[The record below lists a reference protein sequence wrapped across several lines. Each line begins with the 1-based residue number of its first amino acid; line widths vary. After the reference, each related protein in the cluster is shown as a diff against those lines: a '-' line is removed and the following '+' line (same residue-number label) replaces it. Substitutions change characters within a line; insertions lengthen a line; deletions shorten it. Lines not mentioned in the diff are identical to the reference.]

1 MACTSTPNYDQVRQE
16 YDSQATEYNQLLKT
30 PFGILESQLVENALK
45 GDGSLCRGAVVLD
58 LGGGTGMRA
67 RQALAL
73 GAARVDVVDLSA
85 EMMEVGRRDA
95 ERLLG
100 VEFAAAK
107 MRWFLHDVSEPLYSS
122 RDGDGSEKGG
132 LVGIGDR
139 GSYDIV
145 MGNWIFDHI
154 SDISVLEAMWR
165 NISSALRPGGR
176 FLGVRACDPRTPAM
190 TTGKYGPTCQD
201 FSPFPGGLIY
211 SSTIPA
217 DPPVHLDNA
226 SLEISYSG
234 STELHRRHG
243 LGNVRVES
251 PEGTEVVRSD
261 PEFWDLW
268 LRQPGFVVVKAERE

>member
-1 MACTSTPNYDQVRQE
+1 ML
-16 YDSQATEYNQLLKT
+16 ATQSSL
-30 PFGILESQLVENALK
+30 PVVAAGGIM
-45 GDGSLCRGAVVLD
+45 DGA
-58 LGGGTGMRA
+58 A
-67 RQALAL
+67 IKAALAL

-100 VEFAAAK
+100 ADAAAAK
-107 MRWFLHDVSEPLYSS
+107 LRWFLHDVSEPLYAS
-122 RDGDGSEKGG
+122 RNDDGGSSEKGV

-139 GSYDIV
+139 GSYDVV
-145 MGNWIFDHI
+145 MGNWIFDHV

-165 NISSALRPGGR
+165 NISSALKPGGR

-201 FSPFPGGLIY
+201 FSPFPGGLRY

-261 PEFWDLW
+261 PDFWDLW
-268 LRQPGFVVVKAERE
+268 LRQPGFVVVKAEKE